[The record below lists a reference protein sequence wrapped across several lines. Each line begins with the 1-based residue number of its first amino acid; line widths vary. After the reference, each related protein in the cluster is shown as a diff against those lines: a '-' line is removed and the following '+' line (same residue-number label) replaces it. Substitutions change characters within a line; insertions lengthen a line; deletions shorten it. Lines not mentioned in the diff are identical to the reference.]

1 MTYPFDVSM
10 VKKPKTPQQLEAA
23 RARAAHAREVR
34 IENAKKR
41 RESKMPE
48 TENAVAPKQGRGR
61 PKKVEPTKAE
71 MKKIKAQA
79 KNMHIDMVIDFIGQE
94 EAYEAKIASL
104 EHQAIQY
111 RTVIDYLESK
121 VDSLLSRK

>member
-23 RARAAHAREVR
+23 RARAAHARKAR
-34 IENAKKR
+34 IENARKR
-41 RESKMPE
+41 RELKMSE
-48 TENAVAPKQGRGR
+48 AQGVVKEKRKYTKRQDNAKIFLENYD
-61 PKKVEPTKAE
+61 TYKAL
-71 MKKIKAQA
+71 
-79 KNMHIDMVIDFIGQE
+79 N
-94 EAYEAKIASL
+94 AKIASL
-104 EHQAIQY
+104 EHQAVQY

>member
-1 MTYPFDVSM
+1 MTS
-10 VKKPKTPQQLEAA
+10 
-23 RARAAHAREVR
+23 H
-34 IENAKKR
+34 
-41 RESKMPE
+41 SE
-48 TENAVAPKQGRGR
+48 TSVAPKRGRGR
-61 PKKVEPTKAE
+61 PKKVEPTKVEPTKAE

-104 EHQAIQY
+104 EHQAVQY

-121 VDSLLSRK
+121 IDSLLSRK